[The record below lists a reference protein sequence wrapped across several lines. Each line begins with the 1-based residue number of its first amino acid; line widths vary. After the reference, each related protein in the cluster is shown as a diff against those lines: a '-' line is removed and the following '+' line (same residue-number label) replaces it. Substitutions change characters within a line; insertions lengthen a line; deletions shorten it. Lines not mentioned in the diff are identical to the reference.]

1 MNRKKE
7 NDLINALRKRDQK
20 AVETFLQDYTA
31 LIRYIIAPILQ
42 SPEEREECISE
53 VAMRVWEKIDQY
65 DIKSNSWIS
74 WISAI
79 ARNAAL
85 NRARKIK
92 YTENIDAVQN
102 EIPSNA
108 LTPEEIVLKKE
119 REKALY
125 AALNRLSLNDRLLF
139 FRKYYYRQSTA
150 QIASELGMSERRG
163 YVSFEVE
170 VLDEEKVENYLFTYI
185 HQKVPVVYPNVTAAE
200 FYKNGAADSWK
211 KEFNTA
217 LCIETFDAHIDF
229 DNE

>member
-65 DIKSNSWIS
+65 DITSNSWIS

-85 NRARKIK
+85 NR
-92 YTENIDAVQN
+92 
-102 EIPSNA
+102 
-108 LTPEEIVLKKE
+108 
-119 REKALY
+119 
-125 AALNRLSLNDRLLF
+125 LSLNDRVLF

-150 QIASELGMSERRG
+150 QIASELGMSERA
-163 YVSFEVE
+163 VE
-170 VLDEEKVENYLFTYI
+170 GRLYRIKRRLRKLLGGGQSE
-185 HQKVPVVYPNVTAAE
+185 
-200 FYKNGAADSWK
+200 
-211 KEFNTA
+211 
-217 LCIETFDAHIDF
+217 
-229 DNE
+229 